1 MKTRLNLKRHLKKGI
16 ISISLIVI
24 LIISGGF
31 ANKNFEIAK
40 NLDIFATLYRELHVN
55 YIEEVNPSELIKE
68 GIEGM
73 LNSLDPYTEFISES
87 ETEEYRFMTTGQY
100 GGIGALVQSRDSKI
114 VISEPYEGFPAHK
127 SGLKAGDVIIKVN
140 NQSVE
145 DKTSEE
151 VSELL
156 KGQPGTTVEVVVNR
170 PVEPD
175 FIEVTIEREVVKVDN
190 IPYYGMLDDET
201 GYIKLTDFTQNA
213 GRETREALKELLEE
227 EDINNIV
234 LDLRDNGGGLLNE
247 AVNVTNL
254 FIERN
259 KKVASTE
266 SRIEERN
273 RTHNTLNN
281 PVDTDIP
288 LVVLVNSRS
297 ASASEIVAGAI
308 QDYDRGVIIG
318 NRTFGKGLVQNVVS
332 LSYNAKLKM
341 TVAEYIIPSGR
352 SIQAVDYA
360 RRDEEGAVSR
370 IPDSLKKPH
379 ETKNGRVVYDG
390 GGIEPDIGVE
400 PPTLSNISQAL
411 IVNHLIFDFA
421 TEFYYDNPEIEDA
434 RRFEITSE
442 IYNQFRDYVSEKEY
456 DYKTDSEKQL
466 SELKE
471 ALKKDK
477 YEEDLKEYTTELENQ
492 IHKKK
497 SKDLGIFQDEIKH
510 LLIMEIIPRYYYQ
523 SGRVEA
529 SLSRD
534 KAVVKASEVLDDKK
548 YYNEILSVDNN
559 NEE

>member
-55 YIEEVNPSELIKE
+55 YIEEINPSELIKS

-114 VISEPYEGFPAHK
+114 VISEPYEGFPAQK
-127 SGLKAGDVIIKVN
+127 SGLNAGDVIIKVN

-156 KGQPGTTVEVVVNR
+156 KGQPGTTVDVVINR
-170 PVEPD
+170 PVEP
-175 FIEVTIEREVVKVDN
+175 EPMKLTIKREVVKVDN

-201 GYIKLTDFTQNA
+201 GYIKLTDFTQNS

-227 EDINNIV
+227 EDIENIV
-234 LDLRDNGGGLLNE
+234 LDLRNNGGGLLNE

-288 LVVLVNSRS
+288 LVVLVNNRS

-332 LSYNAKLKM
+332 LSYNAKLKL

-360 RRDEEGAVSR
+360 RRDEEGAVTR
-370 IPDSLKKPH
+370 IPDSLKNPY
-379 ETKNGRVVYDG
+379 ETKNGRMVYDG
-390 GGIEPDIGVE
+390 GGIEPDIVGE
-400 PPTLSNISQAL
+400 PSILSNISQAL
-411 IVNHLIFDFA
+411 IGNHLIFDFA
-421 TEFYYDNPEIEDA
+421 TEFYYDNPEIADA
-434 RRFEITSE
+434 RNFEITSE
-442 IYNQFRDYVSEKEY
+442 IYNHFLDYISEKEY
-456 DYKTDSEKQL
+456 DYKTDSEKKL
-466 SELKE
+466 RELNE
-471 ALKKDK
+471 AFKKDK
-477 YEEDLKEYTTELENQ
+477 YEDLKEYASELEKQ
-492 IHKKK
+492 ITEKK
-497 SKDLGIFQDEIKH
+497 SKDLELFQDEIKR
-510 LLIMEIIPRYYYQ
+510 LLLMEIVPRYYYQ
-523 SGRVEA
+523 SGRVKA
-529 SLSRD
+529 SLSHD
-534 KAVVKASEVLDDKK
+534 DVIAKASKVLDDKN